1 MKAMKK
7 QCIYRFFPHCSLWK
21 IVFLFA
27 VLLFSNQSCS
37 QSSHQSGNSDCK
49 YIGDGYGP
57 DGTIDIKAETVVTGL
72 EVPWALAFLP
82 NGDMLVTERPGRL
95 RLVKNYREEAKLVK
109 EPVATLSTASTSE
122 GGLLGIALHPDFSKN
137 RLFYMYLTTSE
148 GNSARNRV
156 EQWRLSAEGT
166 SAEQIKIVYD
176 NIDAARNH
184 NGGRIAF
191 GPDGMLYV
199 GTGDASDPGKSQN
212 PDSPNGKLLRLT
224 PDGGI
229 PDDNPRPGNPL
240 YLSGIRNTQGW
251 AWPDS
256 NDPTT
261 IWMTDH
267 GPSGERLRFG
277 HDEVSVVKPG
287 DNLGW
292 PTIYRCETQAG
303 LITPVIT
310 WNDAVPPGGAAVYTG
325 DAIPEWNGSLLI
337 GTLRS
342 RHLQRVVIENGTV
355 SLNEV
360 YFRDQF
366 GRLREV
372 IMSPDG
378 DLYITTSNC
387 DGRGNCPNEQDK
399 IIRITR

>member
-1 MKAMKK
+1 MK
-7 QCIYRFFPHCSLWK
+7 QQFNTFLHRYRFRRIIL
-21 IVFLFA
+21 IFA
-27 VLLFSNQSCS
+27 MLAPFNYGCS
-37 QSSHQSGNSDCK
+37 QSSHQSGNADCK

-57 DGTIDIKAETVVTGL
+57 DGTVEVKAETVVTGL

-82 NGDMLVTERPGRL
+82 NGDILVTERPGRL
-95 RLVKNYREEAKLVK
+95 RLVKNYQEKAHLVEK
-109 EPVATLSTASTSE
+109 PVATLPTASTSE
-122 GGLLGIALHPDFSKN
+122 GGLLGIALHPEFSNN

-148 GNSARNRV
+148 GNSTRNRV

-166 SAEQIKIVYD
+166 TAEQMKIVYD

-199 GTGDASDPGKSQN
+199 GTGDAADPEKSQD

-229 PDDNPRPGNPL
+229 PDNNPRPGNPL

-256 NDPTT
+256 NDATT

-277 HDEVSVVKPG
+277 HDEVSIVKPG

-292 PTIYRCETQAG
+292 PTIYKCETQTG

-325 DAIPEWNGSLLI
+325 NSIPEWKGSLLI
-337 GTLRS
+337 GTLGS

-372 IMSPDG
+372 IMSPEG
-378 DLYITTSNC
+378 NLYITTSNC
-387 DGRGNCPNEQDK
+387 DGRGNCPEEQDK